1 MWAMIEKF
9 RMRSMG
15 GTRLV
20 IVTTVRLISAFAVTA
35 IWLVAGGPAAA
46 KAPEPVP
53 CDPAAGPCWDPE
65 PTTEPWQIQFQG
77 RIDLSVP
84 AAVYD
89 IDVDSDPALVD
100 AIHAQG
106 DRAICYISAGS
117 WEPFRSDAG
126 EFRRKLLG
134 RPIAGFE
141 EERWLD
147 IRRIGR
153 LRPIMEGRMDE
164 CVAKG
169 FDAVD
174 PDNVDGYQ
182 NRTGFPLKA
191 ADQLVYNATIANLA
205 HERGMAVGLKNDLGQ
220 VGKLLPYFDFQVN
233 EQCFQ
238 YRECDR
244 LDRFIAAGK
253 PVYGIEYEVRPSR
266 FCAPALA
273 HGFSTIYKRYSLRAF
288 REVC

>member
-1 MWAMIEKF
+1 VLRIA
-9 RMRSMG
+9 G
-15 GTRLV
+15 L
-20 IVTTVRLISAFAVTA
+20 ATA
-35 IWLVAGGPAAA
+35 IALACCGTALAAPIPGP
-46 KAPEPVP
+46 EP
-53 CDPAAGPCWDPE
+53 CDPAPGPCWDPE
-65 PTTEPWQIQFQG
+65 PTTEPWQIQFQD
-77 RIDLSVP
+77 RIDLSIP
-84 AAVYD
+84 APVYD
-89 IDVDSDPALVD
+89 IDVDSGAAVVG

-117 WEPFRSDAG
+117 WEPFRSDAD
-126 EFRRKLLG
+126 EFPRRLLG

-147 IRRIGR
+147 IRRVGR
-153 LRPIMEGRMDE
+153 LRPIVEARMDE

-169 FDAVD
+169 FDAID

-182 NRTGFPLKA
+182 NRTGFPLSA
-191 ADQLVYNATIANLA
+191 RDQLAYNATIANLA

-220 VGKLLPYFDFQVN
+220 VRRLLRYFDFQVN

-253 PVYGIEYEVRPSR
+253 PVYGIEYELGPGR
-266 FCAPALA
+266 FCAGSLE

>member
-1 MWAMIEKF
+1 VIRAAL
-9 RMRSMG
+9 
-15 GTRLV
+15 LV
-20 IVTTVRLISAFAVTA
+20 VAVVLAWPGSAS
-35 IWLVAGGPAAA
+35 AARV
-46 KAPEPVP
+46 PEPLP
-53 CDPAAGPCWDPE
+53 CEPEAGPCWDPQ

-84 AAVYD
+84 APVYD
-89 IDVDSDPALVD
+89 LDVDSDPALVD

-126 EFRRKLLG
+126 EFPRRLLG

-153 LRPIMEGRMDE
+153 LRPIMEARMDE

-169 FDAVD
+169 FDAID

-182 NRTGFPLKA
+182 NRTGFPLA
-191 ADQLVYNATIANLA
+191 ARDQLAFNATVANLA
-205 HERGMAVGLKNDLGQ
+205 HARGMAVGLKNDLGQ
-220 VGKLLPYFDFQVN
+220 VGRLLPYFDFQVN

-253 PVYGIEYEVRPSR
+253 PVYGIEYEVAPGR
-266 FCAPALA
+266 FCASSLER
-273 HGFSTIYKRYSLRAF
+273 GFSTIFKRPSLRAF

>member
-1 MWAMIEKF
+1 MA
-9 RMRSMG
+9 G
-15 GTRLV
+15 LRLV
-20 IVTTVRLISAFAVTA
+20 IAC
-35 IWLVAGGPAAA
+35 AAA
-46 KAPEPVP
+46 LMAAAAPASAASVPEPVA
-53 CDPAAGPCWDPE
+53 CDPAAGQCWDPE

-84 AAVYD
+84 APVYD
-89 IDVDSDPALVD
+89 IDVDSDAGIVD

-117 WEPFRSDAG
+117 WEPYRSDKG
-126 EFRRKLLG
+126 EFPKKLLG

-141 EERWLD
+141 DEHWLD
-147 IRRIGR
+147 IRRVGR
-153 LRPIMEGRMDE
+153 LRPIMAARMDE

-169 FDAVD
+169 FDAID

-182 NRTGFPLKA
+182 NRTGFPLKPK
-191 ADQLVYNATIANLA
+191 DQLAYNATIANLA
-205 HERGMAVGLKNDLGQ
+205 HERGMAVVLKNDLGQ

-253 PVYGIEYEVRPSR
+253 PVYGIEYEVPLGK
-266 FCAPALA
+266 FCAASIE
-273 HGFSTIYKRYSLRAF
+273 HGFSTIYKRYSLSAF